1 MKNIF
6 KLILTLVLF
15 TTFSCTSDNEETT
28 GQDKTSLILDISQNT
43 SSKTAKDVKRG
54 NVYAWVK
61 DITLTATSIETGWQ
75 ATELFR
81 FVDDNSQT
89 GTTAGVYRLDD
100 VAIGRNNIKATSTTN
115 TTPELTLTAKTGN
128 PKDATTLAI
137 KKNPYAVYESAV
149 LVEDIQRTPNNVIK
163 VPMNTNNGRI
173 IGTFTVEDN
182 SYLTNNFVIKLE
194 AFKTINGVKTSIGHG
209 EVTKTQSIQ
218 LYWSDDKC
226 VEGNKITYVV
236 SFLSKVNNVVMH
248 TVTEEVGVKASTSYS
263 CTYTIKTPKDIFK
276 DDNKFDFV
284 FQKWVEETCNT
295 CK

>member
-15 TTFSCTSDNEETT
+15 TTFSCTSDNEET
-28 GQDKTSLILDISQNT
+28 GQNKTSLVLDISQNT
-43 SSKTAKDVKRG
+43 PSKTAKDIKRG

-61 DITLTATSIETGWQ
+61 DITLTATNIETGWQ
-75 ATELFR
+75 ATELFK

-89 GTTAGVYRLDD
+89 GTTAGVYRLNS

-194 AFKTINGVKTSIGHG
+194 AFKTINGVKTSIGYG

-236 SFLSKVNNVVMH
+236 SFLSKVNNAVMH
-248 TVTEEVGVKASTSYS
+248 TVTEEVVVKASTSYS
-263 CTYTIKTPKDIFK
+263 CTYMIKSPKDIF
-276 DDNKFDFV
+276 
-284 FQKWVEETCNT
+284 
-295 CK
+295 